1 MNPLNIIQGFD
12 QELYQYF
19 ETELEHQHYSLS
31 FIPDENSISPLCS
44 AMMGNVLVNSYHNT
58 AFQINASLEN
68 MTADRIC
75 KLFNA
80 EHANVKTITIE
91 AASRVVFQALTQRS
105 DVVMSLDLRKKE
117 HCNSEALAYRFVNF
131 GLDPETQHLN
141 MDVIEQQVKE
151 HKPRLLILSPINY
164 PLNIDYARFAD
175 IAKSVGAIL
184 WCDISQVAGL
194 VTAGVMPSPLPHADV
209 VTFTSHGALQGP
221 HCSVIISSKQY
232 ASAID
237 RVAISSGHAGLSSA
251 ELAALS
257 ARLLEMQTPE
267 YKTYCRQVLDN
278 ASALA
283 AGLSEAGLKLIGGGT
298 QSHLVVVDTKNC
310 ALSARG
316 ALESLAECG
325 VLVRTCQVQTA
336 DPKVKFDAVRFS
348 TMPVTTRGL
357 EAHACKKL
365 GHCIAKFLLNP
376 NTENQS
382 KLQEEVR
389 ELTLPLPMFNVRF
402 LCEAVK
408 NNLVENNYLTLQSD
422 SSTIYDALH
431 ETRLKKMVKAVK
443 NHVKKD

>member
-1 MNPLNIIQGFD
+1 MNPLNIIRGFD
-12 QELYQYF
+12 SELYQYF

-58 AFQINASLEN
+58 AFQINSNLEN
-68 MTADRIC
+68 MTAERIC

-131 GLDPETQHLN
+131 GLNPETQQLD
-141 MDVIEQQVKE
+141 MDLIEQQVKE

-164 PLNIDYARFAD
+164 PLTIDYARFAE
-175 IAKSVGAIL
+175 IAKSVGSIL

-194 VTAGVMPSPLPHADV
+194 ITAGVMPSPLPYADV

-237 RVAISSGHAGLSSA
+237 RVAISAGHSGLSSA

-257 ARLLEMQTPE
+257 ARLLEMQTDE
-267 YKTYCRQVLDN
+267 YKSYCKQVLEN

-283 AGLSEAGLKLIGGGT
+283 AGMSEGGLKLIGGGT
-298 QSHLVVVDTKNC
+298 QSHLVVIDTKNC

-316 ALESLAECG
+316 GLESLAECG
-325 VLVRTCQVQTA
+325 VLVRICLVQTA
-336 DPKVKFDAVRFS
+336 DPMVKFDAIRFS
-348 TMPVTTRGL
+348 TMPITTRGL
-357 EAHACKKL
+357 EAPACKKL
-365 GHCIAKFLLNP
+365 GLMIAKFLLNP
-376 NTENQS
+376 NADNQKS
-382 KLQEEVR
+382 LQDMVR
-389 ELTLPLPMFNVRF
+389 EMTLSLPMFSDRF
-402 LCEAVK
+402 LCEPVK
-408 NNLVENNYLTLQSD
+408 RNLVENNYFTLQSD

-431 ETRLKKMVKAVK
+431 ETRLKKVVKAVK